1 MQDVSSTPSS
11 VALLST
17 LQNNYQQLTVEKI
30 TWILV
35 SLLIGLHVF
44 QFCYFYWQF
53 DEYMKNKNKDK
64 NKDIDKFKN
73 ACIFKN
79 LLLNSELFFRIYLFL
94 NSSYFVIYGYII
106 FHLIKYK
113 NYKKSIQHQ
122 LYSSQLQQKNPNS
135 SNLCAKTPV
144 TSDPVIEKEIS
155 WILYILSGLIAYSGL
170 RFFYLLSYYKVIQ
183 NSDHLQHKNC
193 NDFSKLITDTRF
205 WYILQAFFDILLN
218 GMLMA
223 CIYLERQHMRDIFAE
238 QQTEKAIACLP

>member
-1 MQDVSSTPSS
+1 MQDVSSTSS
-11 VALLST
+11 FALLST
-17 LQNNYQQLTVEKI
+17 LQNNYQQLTIEKI

-35 SLLIGLHVF
+35 SLLIGLHLL

-53 DEYMKNKNKDK
+53 DEYMKNKDK
-64 NKDIDKFKN
+64 NKDIDKFKKFKN

-135 SNLCAKTPV
+135 SNLCAKTLV

-170 RFFYLLSYYKVIQ
+170 RFFYLLSYYKDIK
-183 NSDHLQHKNC
+183 NSDTKSC
-193 NDFSKLITDTRF
+193 NNYSPYITNKRF
-205 WYILQAFFDILLN
+205 WYILQAFIDFSLN